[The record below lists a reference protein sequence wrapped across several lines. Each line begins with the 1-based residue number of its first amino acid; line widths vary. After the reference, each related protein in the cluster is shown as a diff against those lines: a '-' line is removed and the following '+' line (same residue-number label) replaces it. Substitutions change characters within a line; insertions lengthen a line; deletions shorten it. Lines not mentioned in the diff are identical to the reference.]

1 MDKKELIP
9 VVLVLCMFAVAVS
22 VQDRMPERMASH
34 WNARGEVDG
43 YGSGFVGLY
52 LMPIITLLVL
62 GLFQVIPKI
71 EVLEFRKNIVCFEK
85 HFLGLKIVLTGFLAS
100 LYMVTVAINLGYKV
114 PMNYF
119 IIPAIS
125 ALFYYMGHIMQ
136 FIKRNFWIGFR
147 TPWTIAN
154 ETVWDKTH
162 TLGSKIFRWMAV
174 IMLAG
179 LAAPEKAV
187 WVILVLALGS
197 SFYIIAYSYVVY
209 RRIVEKR

>member
-9 VVLVLCMFAVAVS
+9 VVLVLCMFVVAVS

-43 YGSGFVGLY
+43 YSSGFIGLY

-71 EVLEFRKNIVCFEK
+71 EVLEFRENIVCFEK
-85 HFLGLKIVLTGFLAS
+85 HFLGLKIVLTSFMAS
-100 LYMVTVAINLGYKV
+100 IYIVTVAINLGYKV

-125 ALFYYMGHIMQ
+125 ALFYYIGYIMQ

-162 TLGSKIFRWMAV
+162 TLGSKIFRWMGV

-179 LAAPEKAV
+179 LIVPEKAV

-197 SFYIIAYSYVVY
+197 SAYILAYSYVVY
-209 RRIVEKR
+209 RREVEK